1 MLLYHVA
8 YYLPKLPGER
18 LIRAEALDF
27 PGVASEGFDL
37 SETRRTITRNLENAV
52 TTHDS
57 ASRRLPNPDPAADSP
72 LADFVEIIPVLR
84 NRG

>member
-37 SETRRTITRNLENAV
+37 SETRRAISCNLTNAV
-52 TTHDS
+52 AAHRD
-57 ASRRLPNPDPAADSP
+57 ASLRLPVPNPAADSP
-72 LADFVEIIPVLR
+72 VADFLEIIPVLP
-84 NRG
+84 